1 MSAGTIR
8 AGIGPGLCL
17 LSFLFGCDAVPPP
30 AAGEPIS
37 GIDSL
42 HFAGEELYTAGEIDS
57 ARSLFARELVE
68 GRASGDSASAAR
80 ALTWLGQAAW
90 RLGEYAEA
98 RRLGEESL
106 RVKLAIGGNV
116 DLFRSHNLLGLLA
129 WDESR
134 PLDAIEHFA
143 KATAAAE
150 AAGDSANLAK
160 VKNNLGLVATDLGRY
175 EEAHEG
181 FLAARQAARDLN
193 EPLIEGRSLINLA
206 MLALEVG
213 DPLAALAHLA
223 EARPLLAEAEDVVG
237 EQVLLGHVG
246 AVYAAAGDPGRAIA
260 TLDSALQRARANGLR
275 QEEAINL
282 EQMADIHGEAGN
294 HRRALTLLVAA
305 GGIYQEL
312 GLEDERGHALRLEAR
327 IHAAIGNRSL
337 AQRKAAEA
345 LAIHRVAESDLEALG
360 DAVLLAELSAEA
372 GAIQEAHSRL
382 AEVDRLATDLGTR
395 SARVEAAL
403 GRARVADRMG
413 APGVVLESVAS
424 VADELDRVGYWS
436 LWEAEALRARA
447 LDQSGR
453 PGEAA
458 AAGARAI
465 EALERLRESFGSGE
479 LRSAFLGGR
488 EEVYARQVDVLLQL
502 GRIEEA
508 FATADAARGR
518 ALIEHAT
525 EARSDEGGALPP
537 SFTEGERLLWTINEL
552 GERLNEI
559 DEAVQADPNPEL
571 AAQAERI
578 AVALERARAEYA
590 AARTRAGEH
599 GRWNLGV
606 RPRHFVARDVAAAL
620 RPGEA
625 LLEYLVT
632 PDRVIVFVVRPDTI
646 RAIVAT
652 VPRDELAVQL
662 RVAREMVARP
672 DSDPRGADAVLRRLH
687 DLLVGPV
694 QEQGALLDVR
704 RLLVVPYGEL
714 EYVPFA
720 ALKDRK
726 SGRYVAEDFVVVHV
740 PSAATTAF
748 LRESATSR
756 GTVGGAIGFAPFPD
770 QLPASGPEVEGL
782 RGALGGA
789 RKVEGGAATERR
801 LRQALAESGIV
812 HVATHGILNALN
824 PMFSRI
830 ELAAG
835 TSRRGRDAPWNDDG
849 RLEVHEVLGIHVA
862 SELVFL
868 SGCETAMGTA
878 GATAY
883 DRGNEYATLA
893 QAFLSAGAGSVI
905 ATLWRVEDRGAAVFA
920 SRFYAAHGSG
930 PAPEALAA
938 AQRAMISD
946 PHWSAPY
953 HWAGYR
959 ISGG

>member
-1 MSAGTIR
+1 MSGGTIR
-8 AGIGPGLCL
+8 AGIGPGLYL
-17 LSFLFGCDAVPPP
+17 LSFLFGCDAVSPP

-37 GIDSL
+37 AIDSL

-57 ARSLFARELVE
+57 ARTLFTRELAE

-90 RLGEYAEA
+90 RLGDYAEA

-106 RVKLAIGGNV
+106 RMKLAIGGSV

-150 AAGDSANLAK
+150 AASDSANLAK
-160 VKNNLGLVATDLGRY
+160 VRNNLGLVATDLGRY

-193 EPLIEGRSLINLA
+193 EPLIEGRSLINLG

-213 DPLAALAHLA
+213 DPLEALAHLA
-223 EARPLLAEAEDVVG
+223 EARPLLAEAGDVVG

-312 GLEDERGHALRLEAR
+312 GLEDERGHAMRLEAR
-327 IHAAIGNRSL
+327 IHAAIGNRPL

-345 LAIHRVAESDLEALG
+345 LAIHRAAESDLEALG
-360 DAVLLAELSAEA
+360 DAVLLAELAAEA
-372 GAIQEAHSRL
+372 GAIQEARSRL

-403 GRARVADRMG
+403 GRARVADRLG
-413 APGVVLESVAS
+413 TPGEVLESVAS

-447 LDQSGR
+447 LDRSGR

-479 LRSAFLGGR
+479 LRSAFLKGR
-488 EEVYARQVDVLLQL
+488 EEVYARQVDVLLRL

-525 EARSDEGGALPP
+525 EARSDGGVLPP

-552 GERLNEI
+552 GERLDEI

-606 RPRHFVARDVAAAL
+606 RPRFVARDVAAAL

-652 VPRDELAVQL
+652 VPRHELGVQL
-662 RVAREMVARP
+662 RVARDMVSRG
-672 DSDPRGADAVLRRLH
+672 DGDPRRADAVLRRLH

-694 QEQGALLDVR
+694 LEQGALLDVR

-748 LRESATSR
+748 LRKSATSR
-756 GTVGGAIGFAPFPD
+756 RTVGGAIGFAPFPD
-770 QLPASGPEVEGL
+770 ALPASGPEVEGL

-835 TSRRGRDAPWNDDG
+835 SSGGGREAPWNDDG

-920 SRFYAAHGSG
+920 SRFYAALGSG

-938 AQRAMISD
+938 AQRAMIFD
-946 PHWSAPY
+946 PRWSAPY